1 MNKADLKRNLEAE
14 LLKIERQNRSW
25 STGETRYDRMIE
37 DVLIYID
44 NSISKEVIEQEI
56 EKYKLLE
63 LESFNR
69 DSIQADEYRAII
81 KVLQELLEGK

>member
-37 DVLIYID
+37 DVLRYVD
-44 NSISKEVIEQEI
+44 NSISKEVIENKI
-56 EKYKLLE
+56 EELKHKQIGASTGIYGVQVDVLE
-63 LESFNR
+63 
-69 DSIQADEYRAII
+69 
-81 KVLQELLEGK
+81 ELLEGK